1 MSKKLENID
10 ELFQTKLSELS
21 DDDLPM
27 NNTLIWDKIEHKLDK
42 KPRLAA
48 LWWQIGVAACLVI
61 SLFWGLR
68 VSRQDSGITIRTV
81 KPFVKKEIPPIN
93 EMVVVAEK
101 KETPKPRKMQHKKA
115 LQINLQSIQSEK
127 MVSLKT
133 PDLVFEDIRFAPQI
147 DSNGLISK
155 SKKLRVIHVDDINK
169 RPIEILKEN
178 KSIYVQFNPKGADYQ
193 DAPPNKTLIIPFKS
207 SKN

>member
-48 LWWQIGVAACLVI
+48 LWWQISVAACLVI
-61 SLFWGLR
+61 SLFLGWR
-68 VSRQDSGITIRTV
+68 VSRQDPKITVNSV
-81 KPFVKKEIPPIN
+81 KPLIKKEVIPVN
-93 EMVVVAEK
+93 EIVVEK
-101 KETPKPRKMQHKKA
+101 KEALKPRKMQHKKA
-115 LQINLQSIQSEK
+115 LKIDLQTIQNEK
-127 MVSLKT
+127 TVALKT

-193 DAPPNKTLIIPFKS
+193 DAPPNKALIIPFKS

>member
-27 NNTLIWDKIEHKLDK
+27 NDVLIWDKIEHKLDK
-42 KPRLAA
+42 KPRLVA

-61 SLFWGLR
+61 SLFLGWR
-68 VSRQDSGITIRTV
+68 VSRQDPKITVNSV
-81 KPFVKKEIPPIN
+81 KPLIKKEVIPVN
-93 EMVVVAEK
+93 EIVVEK
-101 KETPKPRKMQHKKA
+101 KEALKPRKMQHKKVLKID
-115 LQINLQSIQSEK
+115 LQTIQNEK
-127 MVSLKT
+127 TVALKT
-133 PDLVFEDIRFAPQI
+133 PDLVFEDIRFTPQI
-147 DSNGLISK
+147 DSSSLTAK
-155 SKKLRVIHVDDINK
+155 SKRLRVIHVDDINK

-193 DAPPNKTLIIPFKS
+193 DTPPNKAIIIPLKS